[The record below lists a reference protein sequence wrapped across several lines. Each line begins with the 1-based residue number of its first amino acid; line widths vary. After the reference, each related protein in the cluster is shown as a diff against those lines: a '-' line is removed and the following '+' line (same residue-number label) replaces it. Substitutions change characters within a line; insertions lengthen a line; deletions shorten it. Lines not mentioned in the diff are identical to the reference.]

1 MKNIKTD
8 VIDIFNKEN
17 EVKIAK
23 IAWLSDKSNGKAYG
37 SILIH
42 LVKEQD
48 ATRLLNGIW
57 FNAGGESANVKP
69 FEY

>member
-23 IAWLSDKSNGKAYG
+23 IIWLNDKSNGKVYG

-42 LVKEQD
+42 FVKEK
-48 ATRLLNGIW
+48 T
-57 FNAGGESANVKP
+57 
-69 FEY
+69 